1 MRLGPLGGCRTAV
14 EQTVNRRTENHTLAE
29 PLQQV
34 DRTFV
39 LRRGRKLSYFGG
51 CDYFRLSSHPAVLAA
66 MREGLEQFGLNVA
79 ASRKTTGN
87 HPLYGKLEAVL
98 AGFFGVN
105 AAVLSSNGYL
115 ANLVVAQALT
125 GEFTHVLIDER
136 AHSSLIDAAA
146 LSGRPVLPFKHRDA
160 ADAHRVAGDAGRHG
174 KLLLLTDGLF
184 S

>member
-39 LRRGRKLSYFGG
+39 RFRGRRLSYFGG

-66 MREGLEQFGLNVA
+66 LAEGLERYGLNVS

-87 HPLYGKLEAVL
+87 HVLYEELEHALASFFRAESAV
-98 AGFFGVN
+98 FV
-105 AAVLSSNGYL
+105 SSGL
-115 ANLVVAQALT
+115 LTNLVVAQVLAGKFSHAL
-125 GEFTHVLIDER
+125 VDER
-136 AHSSLIDAAA
+136 AHVGLLDA
-146 LSGRPVLPFKHRDA
+146 GRFLECPARFFRHRDA
-160 ADAHRVAGDAGRHG
+160 RSVAAAAGGCGPRAR
-174 KLLLLTDGLF
+174 LLLISDGL
-184 S
+184 